1 MSSDSSYFAMRADE
15 ERRLAMA
22 SADPKVRRIHLEMAA
37 RYAVAAGSDPVTS
50 NEAPLHPERER
61 RTA

>member
-1 MSSDSSYFAMRADE
+1 MTSDSSYFARRADE

-22 SADPKVRRIHLEMAA
+22 SPDPKVRRIHLEMAA
-37 RYAVAAGSDPVTS
+37 RYAVAAGPDALLEDEV
-50 NEAPLHPERER
+50 PLQAEQER